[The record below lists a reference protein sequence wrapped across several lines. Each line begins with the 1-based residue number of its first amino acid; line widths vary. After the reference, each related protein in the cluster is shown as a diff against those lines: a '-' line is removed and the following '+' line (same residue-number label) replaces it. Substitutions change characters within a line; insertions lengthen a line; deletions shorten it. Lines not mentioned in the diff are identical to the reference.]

1 MRYLRM
7 LSNSVFA
14 GALASAYLT
23 ILFLQLNPA
32 FPLQPR
38 ALLMLTL
45 SLGLAYGTNV
55 MVIGY
60 ALIVLRQ
67 LLAIRVLSPGWLS
80 VRLLSWLGTIVAGAA
95 AVLMWLNLSAFG
107 NVLDTETAR
116 RMAAGAIV
124 MSAAAGLFL
133 VLAFAHIGRKGGG
146 VSATLVTVTVAL
158 SLALP
163 VLARGPAR
171 VPPAQPLRS
180 AALVRPPAEVIPP
193 PAEPAGA
200 DAPRES
206 KPDRSLAEGAPA
218 EPGNVD
224 ARIVLIMLDGASL
237 DVIQPAVAAG
247 RLPGFGRVLDG
258 GVAVHLATLTPT
270 QAEPVWSA
278 VATGRLPMGNGVRS
292 TARYRVRAGEPP
304 IELLPDYCFAQA
316 LSSFGFLQEEANT
329 PASLVA
335 RPIWSIIGDH
345 GAQVEVIG
353 WPLTH
358 PAPPVQ
364 GVLVSDRFHRLS
376 PARMAIDGAAGI
388 WPPSLL
394 SEVREALSQPV
405 VPDPASLVSLPLT
418 ASAED
423 REAISDPEPLL
434 ADRIHLQLYRG
445 LSIRGLPTEARS
457 AKVGLRFTAV
467 RFPGVD
473 AVGHYYLRFANPAP
487 FGDVSEEER
496 QRYGRILEEY
506 YAFLDGIVGEAI
518 AGLGP
523 DDLLLVVSAYGMEPL
538 SPGKRLLEQIVGNPQ
553 ISGTHERAPDGF
565 LLAFGRAVA
574 PARPP
579 RASVLDIAPTILYFM
594 GLPIGRDMDGFAR
607 ADLFAP
613 AFIAEHPIT
622 YIPTHE
628 R

>member
-7 LSNSVFA
+7 LSNSVIA
-14 GALASAYLT
+14 GALASAYLA

-45 SLGLAYGTNV
+45 SLGVAYGTNV

-80 VRLLSWLGTIVAGAA
+80 VRLLSWLGTIVAGGAA
-95 AVLMWLNLSAFG
+95 ILMWLNLGGFG

-116 RMAAGAIV
+116 RMAAGAIA

-133 VLAFAHIGRKGGG
+133 VLAFAHIGRRGGG
-146 VSATLVTVTVAL
+146 VSATLLSVTVAL

-171 VPPAQPLRS
+171 AAPSPPQRS
-180 AALVRPPAEVIPP
+180 AALVRPPVDLTP
-193 PAEPAGA
+193 PAEPAGSR
-200 DAPRES
+200 APGETQSERVVT
-206 KPDRSLAEGAPA
+206 EGAPPEAGNAA
-218 EPGNVD
+218 EPITTA
-224 ARIVLIMLDGASL
+224 ARIVMIMLDGASL

-292 TARYRVRAGEPP
+292 TARYRVKAGEPP

-329 PASLVA
+329 PASLIA

-345 GAQVEVIG
+345 GASVDVIG

-358 PAPPVQ
+358 PAPPVP

-376 PARMAIDGAAGI
+376 PARMAIDGAAEV

-394 SEVREALSQPV
+394 SEARAALSQPV
-405 VPDPASLVSLPLT
+405 VPDPASLVSLPSM

-423 REAISDPEPLL
+423 REAMREPEPLL
-434 ADRIHLQLYRG
+434 ADRMHLQLYRA
-445 LSIRGLPTEARS
+445 LSVPS
-457 AKVGLRFTAV
+457 SRFTAV

-496 QRYGRILEEY
+496 QRYGRVLEEY

-518 AGLGP
+518 ARLGP
-523 DDLLLVVSAYGMEPL
+523 EDLLLVVSAYGMEPL
-538 SPGKRLLEQIVGNPQ
+538 SPGKRLLEQMIGNPQ

-579 RASVLDIAPTILYFM
+579 RASVLDIAPTILYYM
-594 GLPIGRDMDGFAR
+594 GLPVGRDMDGFAR
-607 ADLFAP
+607 ADLFDP